1 MDFKRADQNVLWY
14 KFEAECFE
22 EAIPLGN
29 GKIGACVYGRHLDER
44 ISLNE
49 ETLWTGYPKMQAED
63 DYPEVYRKVR
73 ELLDQ
78 EKIMDAKIMLEQNF
92 GGKFLN
98 MYMPLGNL
106 RINFQDDSPL
116 SNYKRELSLCDATHR
131 ISYCKDGKNFSRTAF
146 VSAKDRV
153 FVYTFCC
160 DKSSS
165 LSFDITYDTLLKN
178 TIFIEKE
185 ALCFKGNAPDAYS
198 DYGKYY
204 SSEENLIYSDDPY
217 KMGVGYFGAV
227 TVETDGG
234 NITFEDCK
242 ITVKNADSATLYFA
256 VRTNFESWDKHPA
269 DSEIDCKA
277 LCFEDIEKAK
287 LKGFDAILADHQK
300 HFSELYGR
308 MGFTL
313 EEEDMSCLPTDQRIH
328 NLNCGKKD
336 NSLYPLLFNFAKY
349 LTISSSQKGCQ
360 PSNLQGIWNEKLI
373 PPWQC
378 NYTLNINTQM
388 NYWPTLAFGLKECY
402 EPLIKM
408 VEELSISGRHSAE
421 QFYGFKEGW
430 VSHHNTDL
438 WRGSHPI
445 NNKMPGCAQWSQ
457 WCMSSGWLVKMLWDY
472 YIFTLDEAFLK
483 KAYPIIEGA
492 AVFYRQLLVLKDGK
506 YIIYPSTSP
515 ENNYIDG
522 DGNKCSLDYSTGMSQ
537 EIVYDVFD
545 ITAKAQKLLNLKD
558 TFSEYLPLIKMPH
571 IQKNGE
577 LCEWH
582 SDHEP
587 FELHHR
593 HVSHLYGLYPAKLF
607 NEELKQGAKQVLLS
621 RGDDGTG
628 WSLAWK
634 INLWANLGDGEHALT
649 LLNNQLRLVSKRY
662 ESAPGIGGTYVNM
675 LCAHPPFQIDGNF
688 GAASGMMEMLVQFD
702 KDGSPTFLPATPKIW
717 SKGEI
722 RGLCIPGNKKL
733 DFTFENGEITSKKV
747 Y

>member
-1 MDFKRADQNVLWY
+1 MDFKRADQNILWY
-14 KFEAECFE
+14 EFEAECFE

-29 GKIGACVYGRHLDER
+29 GKIGACVYGRPFDER

-49 ETLWTGYPKMQAED
+49 ETLWTGYPKEQPQD
-63 DYPEVYRKVR
+63 NYPEIYRKVR

-78 EKIMDAKIMLEQNF
+78 EKLLDAKIMLEQNF

-106 RINFQDDSPL
+106 RINFEHSSPI
-116 SNYKRELSLCDATHR
+116 SDYKRELSLCDATHR
-131 ISYCKDGKNFSRTAF
+131 IFYCEDGKNYRRTAF
-146 VSAKDRV
+146 VSAADKV
-153 FVYTFCC
+153 FVYKFCC
-160 DKSSS
+160 DKNAS
-165 LSFDITYDTLLKN
+165 LSFDISYDTLLKN
-178 TIFIEKE
+178 TVFTEE
-185 ALCFKGNAPDAYS
+185 NALCFKGNTPDAYS

-227 TVETDGG
+227 TVETKGG
-234 NITFEDCK
+234 SVAVEDCK
-242 ITVKNADSATLYFA
+242 ITVKNADSAVLYFA

-269 DSEIDCKA
+269 DSEIDCRS
-277 LCFEDIEKAK
+277 LCFNDLKNA
-287 LKGFDAILADHQK
+287 LNKGFDAILADHQN
-300 HFSELYGR
+300 HFGELYGR

-313 EEEDMSCLPTDQRIH
+313 EEEDKSDIPTDQRIH
-328 NLNCGKKD
+328 NLNCGKRD

-360 PSNLQGIWNEKLI
+360 PGNLQGIWNEKLI

-388 NYWPTLAFGLKECY
+388 NYWPTLSFGLKECY

-408 VEELSISGRHSAE
+408 VEELSISGRKSAK
-421 QFYGFKEGW
+421 QFYGFDEGW

-457 WCMSSGWLVKMLWDY
+457 WCMSSGWLSKMLWDY
-472 YIFTLDEAFLK
+472 YLYTLDIDFLK
-483 KAYPIIEGA
+483 RVYPVIEGA
-492 AVFYRQLLVLKDGK
+492 AVFYKQLLVLKDGK

-515 ENNYIDG
+515 ENNFIDEK
-522 DGNKCSLDYSTGMSQ
+522 GNKCSLDYSTGMTQ
-537 EIVYDVFD
+537 EIVYDIFEA
-545 ITAKAQKLLNLKD
+545 TANAQKVLGLED
-558 TFSEYLPLIKMPH
+558 TYSEYLDKLKMPH
-571 IQKNGE
+571 VQKNGE

-593 HVSHLYGLYPAKLF
+593 HVSHLYGLYPAKQF
-607 NEELKQGAKQVLLS
+607 NEDMKQGAKQTLLS

-662 ESAPGIGGTYVNM
+662 ESAPGIGGTYINM

-688 GAASGMMEMLVQFD
+688 GAASGMLEMLIQFD
-702 KDGSPTFLPATPKIW
+702 KNGNPAFLPATPDSW
-717 SKGEI
+717 TKGEI
-722 RGLCIPGNKKL
+722 KGLCIPGNRKL
-733 DFTFENGEITSKKV
+733 DFAFQNGKIIEKKV